1 MTKTLS
7 LALACLVLGACVTFS
22 PYYKAGV
29 QAELGRQWDEAI
41 AAYERAAL
49 ENPRE
54 AVYRLALLRTREA
67 ASLVSL
73 QTARTLAAEGKKDE
87 ALAAYRKSLAYNPF
101 NRQAAE
107 ELAALTAP
115 PPEEPKPTPPPYE
128 PPIKLKVP
136 TTPVRLKFTEASLKS
151 IFMALGKNAGVNF
164 IYDEQFRDRA
174 LTIDITD
181 RSFEQALGFLCMASQ
196 SFYRV
201 VDERTVLIVPDQPMK
216 RLQYETNLVRTFY
229 LSNLNAPDIVN
240 VLNTAVRSPLK
251 APQIFADKN
260 LNTITIRDTPNVVA
274 LTERLL
280 KAWDKPPAEV
290 LIDLEIMEVSR
301 IKLRQL
307 GLDLSAN
314 VLGLRYNDQPSA
326 NEQTASNWFNLKGL
340 KLTESG
346 NFEINLPTAY
356 LQFLESDSDTKI
368 IAQPRLRG
376 VGGQNIEY
384 LVGQRVPIV
393 NSQVVPIAAGGIGT
407 QPITNFTL
415 QEIGIN
421 LKIKPRIHF
430 EKEVTL
436 EIDVEISS
444 IAGTGV
450 AGIPI
455 IATRKVKNVVR
466 LRNGETNL
474 LAGLL
479 RDEERKSLR
488 GVPGLKDIPL
498 VGRLFSYE
506 DTQLEQVD
514 VILTITPYIV
524 RDLPLTPEDERPIWI
539 ELEGIS
545 GSGGG
550 SPQSPGLVTPGRP
563 PQMPQAP
570 PQAMPAE
577 PEPGPGGDNFVF
589 FNPPNLDVP
598 QGREFRI
605 VLDVRNESEV
615 GTLTV
620 SIGYNAEVIKLKE
633 IAPGGVVSQGEGQAP
648 FLKSIDPGGSA
659 TIGYSSPTPARGFK
673 GGGTLAVLIFDSVG
687 VGETGVAITSV
698 SANAPNGT
706 PVRFETNEARIFV
719 R

>member
-7 LALACLVLGACVTFS
+7 VALACLVLGACVTFS
-22 PYYKAGV
+22 PFYKAGV
-29 QAELGRQWDEAI
+29 QAELNRKWDEAI

-49 ENPRE
+49 ENPKE
-54 AVYRLALLRTREA
+54 AVYRVALFRA
-67 ASLVSL
+67 KAMASLATL
-73 QTARTLAAEGKKDE
+73 HTARTLEAAGNKEE
-87 ALAAYRKSLAYNPF
+87 AVAAYRKALAFDPL

-115 PPEEPKPTPPPYE
+115 PPKETKPKLAPYE
-128 PPIKLKVP
+128 PPVKLKVP
-136 TTPVRLKFTEASLKS
+136 TTPVRLKFAEASLKS
-151 IFMALGKNAGVNF
+151 IFQTMGKSHGINF
-164 IYDEQFRDRA
+164 IYDEQFRDRP
-174 LTIDITD
+174 LTVDISD
-181 RSFEQALGFLCMASQ
+181 RTFEQTLGFLCMTSQ
-196 SFYRV
+196 SFFRV
-201 VDERTVLIVPDQPMK
+201 VDEKTVLIVPDQPMK
-216 RLQYETNLVRTFY
+216 RLQYETNVVRTFY

-290 LIDLEIMEVSR
+290 LVDLEIMEVSR

-307 GLDLSAN
+307 GLDLDAN
-314 VLGLRYNDQPSA
+314 TVGVRYNDQTSA
-326 NEQTASNWFNLKGL
+326 EGTTTSGWFNLKGL
-340 KLTESG
+340 RLTESG
-346 NFEINLPTAY
+346 NFEISLPTAY

-376 VGGQNIEY
+376 IGGQNIEY

-421 LKIKPRIHF
+421 LKIKPRVHF

-479 RDEERKSLR
+479 RDEERTSLR
-488 GVPGLKDIPL
+488 GIAGLMNLPL

-506 DTQLEQVD
+506 DTQLEQTD
-514 VILTITPYIV
+514 VILTITPYII
-524 RDLPLTPEDERPIWI
+524 RSLPLAPEDERPVWI
-539 ELEGIS
+539 DLEGIS

-550 SPQSPGLVTPGRP
+550 GGGVESPGRADPGR
-563 PQMPQAP
+563 AP
-570 PQAMPAE
+570 GIPRAVPVE
-577 PEPGPGGDNFVF
+577 PDSGGENFVF

-598 QGREFRI
+598 QGREFR
-605 VLDVRNESEV
+605 VLIDVRNEADI
-615 GTLTV
+615 GTLTL
-620 SIGYNAEVIKLKE
+620 SIGFNSQVLRLKQ
-633 IAPGGVVSQGEGQAP
+633 IAPGGLVSQGGGNVP
-648 FLKSIDPGGSA
+648 FLSSIDAGGSA
-659 TIGYSSPTPARGFK
+659 TIGFSSPGLGQGIK
-673 GGGTLAVLIFDSVG
+673 GGGTLAVLVFESVG
-687 VGETGVAITSV
+687 VGETAVAVNSV
-698 SANAPNGT
+698 TATAPNGT
-706 PVRFETNEARIFV
+706 PIRFETNETRISV

>member
-7 LALACLVLGACVTFS
+7 VALACLLLGACVTFS
-22 PYYKAGV
+22 PSYKTGV
-29 QAELGRQWDEAI
+29 QAELNRQYDQAI

-49 ENPRE
+49 ENPKE
-54 AVYRLALLRTREA
+54 SVYRLALFRTKA
-67 ASLVSL
+67 VASLVSL

-87 ALAAYRKSLAYNPF
+87 AIAAYRKSLAYDPL
-101 NRQAAE
+101 NRQASE
-107 ELAALTAP
+107 ELAVLTAP
-115 PPEEPKPTPPPYE
+115 PPKETKPKPPAYE
-128 PPIKLKVP
+128 PPVKLKVP
-136 TTPVRLKFTEASLKS
+136 ATAVRLKFTEASLKS
-151 IFMALGKNAGVNF
+151 IFMTMGKSHGVNF
-164 IYDEQFRDRA
+164 IYDEQFRDRP
-174 LTIDITD
+174 LTVEIQD
-181 RSFEQALGFLCMASQ
+181 RSFEQALSFLCMTSQ
-196 SFYRV
+196 SFFRV
-201 VDERTVLIVPDQPMK
+201 VDEKTVLIVPDQPMK
-216 RLQYETNLVRTFY
+216 RLQYEANVVRTFY

-260 LNTITIRDTPNVVA
+260 LNTITIRDTPAVVA

-280 KAWDKPPAEV
+280 KAWDKPAAEV
-290 LIDLEIMEVSR
+290 LVDLEIMEVSR

-314 VLGLRYNDQPSA
+314 TAGLRYKVPAAEGDTTTNSA
-326 NEQTASNWFNLKGL
+326 SGWFSLKGL
-340 KLTESG
+340 KLTDSG

-376 VGGQNIEY
+376 VAGQNIEY

-421 LKIKPRIHF
+421 LKIKPRVHF

-436 EIDVEISS
+436 ELDLEISS
-444 IAGTGV
+444 IAGKGV
-450 AGIPI
+450 ADIPI

-488 GVPGLKDIPL
+488 GVAGLKDIPF

-506 DTQLEQVD
+506 DTQLEQTD
-514 VILTITPYIV
+514 VVLTITPFIL
-524 RDLPLTPEDERPIWI
+524 RSLPLTAEDERPIWI

-545 GSGGG
+545 GSGGVG
-550 SPQSPGLVTPGRP
+550 VGAESPLYPAPGAGGVL
-563 PQMPQAP
+563 PQVE
-570 PQAMPAE
+570 PAE
-577 PEPGPGGDNFVF
+577 AETGGENFIF
-589 FNPPNLDVP
+589 FNPPSLDVP
-598 QGREFRI
+598 QGREFR
-605 VLDVRNESEV
+605 VLIDVRNEAEI

-620 SIGYNAEVIKLKE
+620 NIGFNAQVVKLKD
-633 IAPGGVVSQGEGQAP
+633 IVAGGLISQGEGKVP

-659 TIGYSSPTPARGFK
+659 TIGFSSSELGQGLKA
-673 GGGTLAVLIFDSVG
+673 GGTLAILVFESVS
-687 VGETGVAITSV
+687 VGETAVAVNSV
-698 SANAPNGT
+698 SATAPNGT
-706 PVRFETNEARIFV
+706 PINFETNETRIFV

>member
-1 MTKTLS
+1 MTKPLAA
-7 LALACLVLGACVTFS
+7 ALACLTFGACLVFS
-22 PYYKAGV
+22 PAYKVGIE
-29 QAELGRQWDEAI
+29 AELNRQWDEAI
-41 AAYERAAL
+41 VAYERAAL
-49 ENPRE
+49 ENPKE
-54 AVYRLALLRTREA
+54 PVYRLALFRTKAA

-73 QTARTLAAEGKKDE
+73 QTARTLAAAGKKDE
-87 ALAAYRKSLAYNPF
+87 AAAAYRKSLTYDPL

-107 ELAALTAP
+107 ELAVLTAP
-115 PPEEPKPTPPPYE
+115 PPKETKPKVSPYE
-128 PPIKLKVP
+128 PPVKLKVP
-136 TTPVRLKFTEASLKS
+136 TTPVRLKFAEASLKS
-151 IFMALGKNAGVNF
+151 IFMTMGKSHGVNF
-164 IYDEQFRDRA
+164 IYDEQFRDRP
-174 LTIDITD
+174 LTVDIAD
-181 RSFEQALGFLCMASQ
+181 RTFEQALGFLCLTSQ

-201 VDERTVLIVPDQPMK
+201 VDEKTVLIVPDQPMK
-216 RLQYETNLVRTFY
+216 RLQYEANVVRTFY

-260 LNTITIRDTPNVVA
+260 LNTITIRDTPSVVA

-290 LIDLEIMEVSR
+290 LVDLEIMEVSR
-301 IKLRQL
+301 IRLRQL
-307 GLDLSAN
+307 GLDLDAN
-314 VLGLRYNDQPSA
+314 TIGARYA
-326 NEQTASNWFNLKGL
+326 GQTTTDETTTTTSSWVNLKGL
-340 KLTESG
+340 KLTDSG
-346 NFEINLPTAY
+346 NFEVSLPTAY

-384 LVGQRVPIV
+384 VVAQKVPIV

-407 QPITNFTL
+407 QPITNFTQ
-415 QEIGIN
+415 QEVGIT

-436 EIDVEISS
+436 ELDLEVSS

-450 AGIPI
+450 ASIPI

-479 RDEERKSLR
+479 RDEERTSLR
-488 GVPGLKDIPL
+488 GIPGLKDIPL
-498 VGRLFSYE
+498 LGRLFSYE
-506 DTQLEQVD
+506 DTQLEQTD
-514 VILTITPYIV
+514 VVLTITPYIL
-524 RDLPLTPEDERPIWI
+524 RSLPLVAEDERPVWI
-539 ELEGIS
+539 AMEGIS

-550 SPQSPGLVTPGRP
+550 VAEEPGGMTALPGRRMAEVP
-563 PQMPQAP
+563 ETMPT
-570 PQAMPAE
+570 E
-577 PEPGPGGDNFVF
+577 PERGGDNFIF

-598 QGREFRI
+598 QGREFR
-605 VLDVRNESEV
+605 VLLDMRNDAEV

-620 SIGYNAEVIKLKE
+620 SLGFNPQILKLKE
-633 IAPGGVVSQGEGQAP
+633 IAAGGVVSQVGANAP
-648 FLKSIDPGGSA
+648 FLQSIDGSGGA
-659 TIGYSSPTPARGFK
+659 TIGFSSPSQGQGIK
-673 GGGTLAVLIFDSVG
+673 GGGTLAILVFESVSVG
-687 VGETGVAITSV
+687 ESAVTISSV

-706 PVRFETNEARIFV
+706 PIRFETNETRIFV